1 MPDTIDVRYLISIHA
16 LVKRATKS
24 ASIALQ
30 TVSISI
36 HALVKRATLRH
47 YYMDEIAFISIH
59 ALVKRA
65 TGLGTITH
73 IDYIFQS
80 TPS

>member
-1 MPDTIDVRYLISIHA
+1 MW
-16 LVKRATKS
+16 
-24 ASIALQ
+24 
-30 TVSISI
+30 ISI

-65 TGLGTITH
+65 T
-73 IDYIFQS
+73 
-80 TPS
+80 